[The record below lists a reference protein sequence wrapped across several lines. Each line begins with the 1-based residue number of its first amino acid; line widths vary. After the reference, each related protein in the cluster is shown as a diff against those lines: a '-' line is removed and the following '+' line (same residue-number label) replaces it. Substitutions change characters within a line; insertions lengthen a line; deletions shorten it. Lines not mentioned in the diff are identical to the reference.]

1 MSLFLQIKVPSG
13 ILSIEQHE
21 SLSDVDID
29 VKELHMKKILIQYG
43 LCALAVALMAP
54 LAQAQPAGIQAAFG
68 KDAGTLFDKFTGL
81 ARVMSGKYDWK
92 PGQGVRSVG
101 DVFNLIVTENRML
114 VGVLSGTPNAG
125 AKPSPISDPEKLQ
138 EAQKASYVNLQ
149 KASGG
154 LSDNDLQAPVKLL
167 GRDMTKQGALMLII
181 EDQQEHLGQSIAY
194 ARSNGV
200 VSLNA
205 RAQDERQYTEGP
217 VTFVQEIAVEYGHFE
232 EYIDWLN
239 STWKPTMEA
248 TKKAGIIIDYKVF
261 SATPQSPDH
270 PSIIL
275 WITYKNMAALD
286 RGVEEEAIAQKVIG
300 STEVQNKAR
309 VARNEYRKV
318 LRRYYI
324 RELILK

>member
-1 MSLFLQIKVPSG
+1 
-13 ILSIEQHE
+13 
-21 SLSDVDID
+21 
-29 VKELHMKKILIQYG
+29 MKKILTQYVV
-43 LCALAVALMAP
+43 CAIAVALMVP
-54 LAQAQPAGIQAAFG
+54 LAPAQSQPAGLQAAFA
-68 KDAGTLFDKFTGL
+68 KDAGTLSDKFTGL

-92 PGQGVRSVG
+92 PGQGVRSAG
-101 DVFNLIVTENRML
+101 DVFNLVVKENGL
-114 VGVLSGTPNAG
+114 LAGVLSGTPNTGTPPA
-125 AKPSPISDPEKLQ
+125 PITDPEKMQ
-138 EAQKASYVNLQ
+138 EALKASYVNLQ
-149 KASGG
+149 KAITA
-154 LSDNDLQAPVKLL
+154 LSDNDLQAAASSL
-167 GRDMTKQGALMLII
+167 
-181 EDQQEHLGQSIAY
+181 
-194 ARSNGV
+194 
-200 VSLNA
+200 SLNA

-286 RGVEEEAIAQKVIG
+286 RGVEEEEIAKKVIG

-309 VARNEYRKV
+309 VGRNEYRKV
-318 LRRYYI
+318 LRREYI